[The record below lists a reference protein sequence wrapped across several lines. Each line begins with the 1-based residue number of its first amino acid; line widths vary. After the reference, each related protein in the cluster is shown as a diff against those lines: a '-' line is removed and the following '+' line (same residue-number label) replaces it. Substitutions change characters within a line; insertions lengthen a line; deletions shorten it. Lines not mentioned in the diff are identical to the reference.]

1 MSDGTNLKSTYVNMH
16 THFQLP
22 ANPSVIVKSKLI
34 ATLWS
39 GSSLFRERED
49 LGETFYAPA
58 TVTIFSNSSTG
69 PTSAVHVTVVL
80 CSRT

>member
-49 LGETFYAPA
+49 LGETFYAHYRNSALCRVQAALPSA
-58 TVTIFSNSSTG
+58 FYRAFSK
-69 PTSAVHVTVVL
+69 A
-80 CSRT
+80 